1 MKRLFIL
8 LFFFIV
14 CNQIIAQDKAVFLNS
29 EGVWVDSLLSLMTQE
44 EKIAQLIMVA
54 AYSNKGD
61 NHKEEITKLIED
73 YKIGGLMFLQG
84 SPYKQA
90 KLTNFF
96 QSKSKIPLVV
106 AIDAEW
112 GVSMRLDSS
121 LRFPWQMTL
130 GAIEDN
136 NLIYEMGVE
145 IAKAV

>member
-1 MKRLFIL
+1 M
-8 LFFFIV
+8 
-14 CNQIIAQDKAVFLNS
+14 NS
-29 EGVWVDSLLSLMTQE
+29 EVVWVDSLLSLMTQE

-106 AIDAEW
+106 AIDA
-112 GVSMRLDSS
+112 
-121 LRFPWQMTL
+121 
-130 GAIEDN
+130 
-136 NLIYEMGVE
+136 
-145 IAKAV
+145 